1 MPDIIKLPDIPKD
14 YLYED
19 YIAAYLQASGIY
31 IERSLIHKEIDEI
44 MELDIV
50 ASDINNDTVEKCL
63 IEIKSG
69 KWGYPD
75 LFKVKGWMSFLGI
88 QYGAFVAQKTDRDM
102 EYCIQIAKEMNITFI
117 DNYDLH
123 ATSQALFPLIH
134 KEHEYNV
141 VNWIRY
147 AYALERAMLKRIK

>member
-50 ASDINNDTVEKCL
+50 ASDIHNDTVEKCL
-63 IEIKSG
+63 IG
-69 KWGYPD
+69 K
-75 LFKVKGWMSFLGI
+75 
-88 QYGAFVAQKTDRDM
+88 
-102 EYCIQIAKEMNITFI
+102 
-117 DNYDLH
+117 
-123 ATSQALFPLIH
+123 
-134 KEHEYNV
+134 
-141 VNWIRY
+141 
-147 AYALERAMLKRIK
+147 